1 MNARLSSA
9 GNLLAAAAPAGDIR
23 DIRGLIPIPAGPPWG
38 LYAGVAV
45 ALALVIAVVV
55 YVHRRRANPPNPYVL
70 AQARLRT
77 AHADRGSARSATFA
91 ERVSAAVRE
100 YIEARCGVRAAHRT
114 TDEFLL
120 DLVQGQSVHAEL
132 ARHRAELAR
141 FLNSCDLAKFAG
153 RELPVPLREELCRD
167 ARRFIDAVEGR
178 SSEVRP

>member
-1 MNARLSSA
+1 MNALLTST

-23 DIRGLIPIPAGPPWG
+23 DIRGLIPVAAGPPWV
-38 LYAGVAV
+38 LYTGI
-45 ALALVIAVVV
+45 ALALALAIALA
-55 YVHRRRANPPNPYVL
+55 VHLRKRRAKPPNPYML
-70 AQARLRT
+70 AQARLRI
-77 AHADRGSARSATFA
+77 AHADVDSARSAAFA

-120 DLVQGQSVHAEL
+120 DLVQGQGVNAEL
-132 ARHRAELAR
+132 ARHRPELAR

-153 RELPVPLREELCRD
+153 GELPVPLRQELYRD

-178 SSEVRP
+178 ISEVRS